1 MLREYQHSI
10 LFVEKCLHVH
20 KYVYISYEIN
30 IRKSLQVDLQVDQK
44 LHEFFFEKFF
54 KRQEVWKLMY
64 HSNFQNKESMYFIV
78 TMSNSHKKSWFS
90 LTPKRELFP
99 MH

>member
-44 LHEFFFEKFF
+44 LHEFFLKSSLKDKKYENLCIIPIF
-54 KRQEVWKLMY
+54 KTRTACTL
-64 HSNFQNKESMYFIV
+64 
-78 TMSNSHKKSWFS
+78 
-90 LTPKRELFP
+90 L
-99 MH
+99 